1 MKLPCMRLT
10 GVGLY
15 SLSRLAVGYIKEII
29 VRWSGGGNFEND
41 NNAHIVISGDGKAF
55 TNNFSLTTQ
64 KYDPYY
70 EKGIAVVS
78 LLGGHGACLADAN
91 EKLKIE
97 NEKLWKDV
105 PKKDYN
111 PPVAE
116 ATAPLTGGTEQ
127 CIDFGSS
134 PPNDRQL
141 NSLAHVLGIMC
152 LGLRLNV
159 DSIRTLAEV
168 VSLDE
173 ELKIKNE
180 KLWKD
185 VPKKIISK
193 DAINLAFYPNYEGTA
208 GDVIRKRTQVVLDA
222 MKKGLYKTI
231 KPELA
236 DVPLVVS

>member
-1 MKLPCMRLT
+1 MKLKRENYLQLIRPYYDVDLIKVIT
-10 GVGLY
+10 GVRRAGKSVL
-15 SLSRLAVGYIKEII
+15 LETIKEELQDKG
-29 VRWSGGGNFEND
+29 VD
-41 NNAHIVISGDGKAF
+41 NAHIVISGDGKAF

-70 EKGIAVVS
+70 EKGIVVVS
-78 LLGGHGACLADAN
+78 LLGGHGACYAGTRD
-91 EKLKIE
+91 KIE
-97 NEKLWKDV
+97 EKRDKIWKDGLE
-105 PKKDYN
+105 KDY
-111 PPVAE
+111 
-116 ATAPLTGGTEQ
+116 
-127 CIDFGSS
+127 IDFGSS

-159 DSIRTLAEV
+159 DSIKTLAEV

-185 VPKKIISK
+185 VPKKIITK

-208 GDVIRKRTQVVLDA
+208 GDVIRKRTQVVLDD